1 VFSSPTVVGDTVVVG
16 SCNGFIHGIDRASG
30 TPRWR
35 YDARADGGQPEFH
48 SAPLVVDGLALM
60 ASDDRRPEG
69 VGFVY
74 AIDATTGSVLW
85 KTRIG
90 RGSMTDL
97 VRLGERLYTVTLDSE
112 LLALDLRTGRQGWSF
127 RGGTPLGQ
135 GFVNVLATPAVGAD
149 RVYYGGTDGV
159 VYALSPDTGAV
170 VWKAEIGSRVV
181 TPLVLTSE
189 ALYLGTLDG
198 RLLRAEPASGR
209 VRAELKVGRVPFGP
223 LVPVGNLLL
232 VYAVEGDAAILTG
245 VESSLTAVRW
255 TRRTERGWS
264 SARPYLW
271 QGLVLAGNEA
281 GELSAFTVEDG
292 VPVWSRRLD
301 GVIRGI
307 GLEADRLYVGTLR
320 GAVLAIRAPSV
331 DDD

>member
-1 VFSSPTVVGDTVVVG
+1 
-16 SCNGFIHGIDRASG
+16 
-30 TPRWR
+30 
-35 YDARADGGQPEFH
+35 
-48 SAPLVVDGLALM
+48 
-60 ASDDRRPEG
+60 
-69 VGFVY
+69 
-74 AIDATTGSVLW
+74 
-85 KTRIG
+85 
-90 RGSMTDL
+90 MTDL
-97 VRLGERLYTVTLDSE
+97 VRLGKRLYTVTLDSE

-159 VYALSPDTGAV
+159 LYALSPDTGAV

-189 ALYLGTLDG
+189 ALYFGTLDG

-281 GELSAFTVEDG
+281 GELSAFAVEDG
-292 VPVWSRRLD
+292 MPVWSRRLD

-320 GAVLAIRAPSV
+320 GAVLAILAPSV